1 LLTEQ
6 IVKMD
11 CERCRLKTEHYLLDY
26 GDTPMFCRFLRCGQV
41 KKYPGLSAQIR
52 EPYPEDNCKPVYVV

>member
-11 CERCRLKTEHYLLDY
+11 CERCRLKTEHYLLDC
-26 GDTPMFCRFLRCGQV
+26 GDTPMFCRCLRCGQV
-41 KKYPGLSAQIR
+41 NKYPGLSAQIR